1 MRRLRATTAVAA
13 LVALGIS
20 FLSPTAAVASPK
32 KYKPVHGVTATRSDF
47 GTSYRRSLHIQD
59 TGVADTAD
67 YCLTFNSHK
76 FFTGSALVLTY
87 QGRKVAARRFVDAGN
102 VSLNRYVKGSI
113 CYPVPRTTSDAK
125 KLRKLGYHPLARGH
139 VYTFQIYVAG
149 NGDFKRYYRTLT
161 FRVPK
166 G

>member
-1 MRRLRATTAVAA
+1 MRLLRATTAVAA
-13 LVALGIS
+13 LVALGIPL
-20 FLSPTAAVASPK
+20 LSPAAAVASQK
-32 KYKPVHGVTATRSDF
+32 KYKPVHGVTATRGGF
-47 GTSYRRSLHIQD
+47 GTSYRKSLHIQD
-59 TGVADTAD
+59 TGAADAAD

-76 FFTGSALVLTY
+76 FFTGSALVLSY
-87 QGRKVAARRFVDAGN
+87 RGKKVAARRFVDAGN
-102 VSLNRYVKGSI
+102 VSLNRWAKGSI
-113 CYPVPRTTSDAK
+113 CYPVPRTASDAK

-149 NGDFKRYYRTLT
+149 NGDFKRYYKTLT